1 MTFGVTPQGFNRKTY
16 QDIKAAIETKE
27 RARIDASVDL
37 DPESVFGQ
45 LNGIFGEELAEA
57 WEAAEG
63 AYHSFDPNNAEG
75 ESMVNLALIT
85 GTEKRGGTP
94 SVASVLLELEAGAS
108 VPLGSL
114 VSLATRD
121 DVRFEMWTVATNV
134 EAYTAWV
141 PGFAKAVE
149 DGPVVAL
156 AGQLTSIV
164 TPIAGWLSV
173 TNNEDARMGRNAD
186 DTITLRHR
194 RQEQLALRGGS
205 TIDGIQADL
214 LEVEEISDC
223 VMLDNLADHFDPLTG
238 LPANTFEAMI
248 VDDGLTD
255 NDDVAQVIW
264 DSKPTGIASFGNSQ
278 GVATDKNE
286 EDHVVFFSRAE
297 NRLIYV
303 KLQISV
309 SSLFPPDGETKVIEA
324 VLDRARRTFGIA
336 DNVVGGALEAAAFG
350 IDGVVDA
357 TAYLGFSGGP
367 TLTEN
372 LVIGLHQIA
381 RFSSTRLLLE
391 IV

>member
-16 QDIKAAIETKE
+16 QDIKASIETKE

-63 AYHSFDPNNAEG
+63 AYHSFDPNAAEG

-85 GTEKRGGTP
+85 GTEKRTGAV
-94 SVASVLLELEAGAS
+94 SLVLVLLELEAGTT
-108 VPLGSL
+108 VPTGSL
-114 VSLATRD
+114 ISLATRD
-121 DVRFEMWTVATNV
+121 DVRFEILGDVTNAGGSTAQV
-134 EAYTAWV
+134 EAYARCI
-141 PGFAKAVE
+141 E
-149 DGPVVAL
+149 DGPVAAL
-156 AGQLTSIV
+156 AGQLTNIV
-164 TPIAGWLSV
+164 TPVGGWLAV
-173 TNNEDARMGRNAD
+173 TNNEDASLGRNAD
-186 DTITLRHR
+186 DTITLRYR

-214 LEVEEISDC
+214 LEVDTISDC
-223 VMLDNLADHFDPLTG
+223 VMLENVTDHFDPLTG
-238 LPANTFEAMI
+238 LPSHAFEAMI
-248 VDDGLTD
+248 VDDGLTN
-255 NDDVAQVIW
+255 NDDVAQTIW
-264 DSKPTGIASFGNSQ
+264 ESKPTGIASFGNTQ
-278 GVATDKNE
+278 GEATDMNE
-286 EDHVVFFSRAE
+286 EDHVIFFSRAE
-297 NRLIYV
+297 NRLVYV

-309 SSLFPPDGETKVIEA
+309 SSLFAPDGETKVIEA